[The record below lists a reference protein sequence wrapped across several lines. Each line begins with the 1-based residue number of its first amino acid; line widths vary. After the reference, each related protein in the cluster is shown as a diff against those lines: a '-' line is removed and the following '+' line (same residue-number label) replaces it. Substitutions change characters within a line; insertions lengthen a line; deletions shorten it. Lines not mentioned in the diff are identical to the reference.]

1 MKTGG
6 PAHGNSLVWDLP
18 LRLCHWGF
26 AGSLSASLF
35 LGLYFDPE
43 SEIFHYHMPLGLLAG
58 WFVALRLALGFSG
71 SRPTRWPAFFHA
83 PARTLR
89 YFSNVLRGRADE
101 AGPLNPGSAHFAL
114 GIYLGLFGLIATGF
128 AADWIEPWHG
138 RLADG
143 IIVLIACHL
152 AGLTLHA
159 LRHRA
164 CTPLAMIH
172 GRAPAQPGEPPAPAR
187 RPLGLTLLLASALVT
202 WLVFRHYDSATSTL
216 ALPFLPAIDFPL
228 IQKG

>member
-1 MKTGG
+1 MKPGG

-43 SEIFHYHMPLGLLAG
+43 SAIFQYHMPLGLLAG
-58 WFVALRLALGFSG
+58 WFMALRLALGFSG
-71 SRPTRWPAFFHA
+71 SRLTRWPAFFHT

-89 YFSNVLRGRADE
+89 YFSNVLRGRADD

-114 GIYLGLFGLIATGF
+114 GIYLCLGGVIATGF
-128 AADWIEPWHG
+128 IADWLEPWHG
-138 RLADG
+138 HLADG

-172 GRAPAQPGEPPAPAR
+172 GRAPDSVDVTPAPAR
-187 RPLGLTLLLASALVT
+187 RVLGFALLCASGLVT